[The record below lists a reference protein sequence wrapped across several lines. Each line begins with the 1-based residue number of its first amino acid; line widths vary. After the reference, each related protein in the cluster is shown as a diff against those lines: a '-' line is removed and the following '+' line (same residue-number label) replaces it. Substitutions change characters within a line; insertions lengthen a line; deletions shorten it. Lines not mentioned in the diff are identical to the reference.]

1 MKEAGSASFG
11 WRRMLRI
18 SIILGLLGS
27 CSFDYGESTSD
38 QGDLPDIVM
47 KDVEYVRVRNG
58 NPLVRFTAE
67 SAERYEKRQTM
78 ELTNFSF
85 EQFEHQG
92 VDINAVGQ
100 AGTASVELDSGNIR
114 LRDGVRLEVESEDIT
129 LETKGLD
136 WQDKE
141 RLLSGGETEQVDMHR
156 SDGTNFSGWGF
167 AADIRNRTWSF
178 TSGINGIYIW
188 EDEEEA
194 EENEQ
199 EEGE

>member
-1 MKEAGSASFG
+1 MKKVPSASFG
-11 WRRMLRI
+11 WWSILGI

-47 KDVEYVRVRNG
+47 KDVKYVRVRNG

-92 VDINAVGQ
+92 TDINAVGQ
-100 AGTASVELDSGNIR
+100 AGTASVELDSGNIQ
-114 LRDGVRLEVESEDIT
+114 LRDGVRLEVESEDIII
-129 LETKGLD
+129 ETKGLD

-141 RLLSGGETEQVDMHR
+141 RILSGGAAEQVDMQR

-167 AADIRNRTWSF
+167 SADVRNRTWGF
-178 TSGINGIYIW
+178 ASGINGTYIW
-188 EDEEEA
+188 EDEEE
-194 EENEQ
+194 EEQ
-199 EEGE
+199 EEKE

>member
-1 MKEAGSASFG
+1 MKKALTLALAVVLCGA
-11 WRRMLRI
+11 
-18 SIILGLLGS
+18 
-27 CSFDYGESTSD
+27 CSFDYGPASSD
-38 QGDLPDIVM
+38 QGDLPDIIM

-92 VDINAVGQ
+92 EDINAVGQ

-136 WQDKE
+136 WQDQE
-141 RLLSGGETEQVDMHR
+141 RLLSSGETEQVDMQR

-167 AADIRNRTWSF
+167 SADVRNRTWGF
-178 TSGINGIYIW
+178 ASGINGTYVW
-188 EDEEEA
+188 EDKE
-194 EENEQ
+194 
-199 EEGE
+199 EEGEAQ

>member
-1 MKEAGSASFG
+1 MKGVGSASIG
-11 WRRMLRI
+11 WGRRLRI
-18 SIILGLLGS
+18 GIILGLLGS
-27 CSFDYGESTSD
+27 CSFDYGDAASD

-47 KDVEYVRVRNG
+47 KEVEYVRVRNG

-92 VDINAVGQ
+92 SDINAVGR
-100 AGTASVELDSGNIR
+100 AGTASVELDSGNVR
-114 LRDGVRLEVESEDIT
+114 LRDGVRLEVESEDVT
-129 LETKGLD
+129 LETGGLD
-136 WQDKE
+136 WEDQE
-141 RLLSGGETEQVDMHR
+141 RLLSGGETEQVDMQR

-167 AADIRNRTWSF
+167 SADIRNRTWGF
-178 TSGINGIYIW
+178 ASGINGTYIW
-188 EDEEEA
+188 EDEDEEEKDA
-194 EENEQ
+194 E